1 MQYFFFVCEGVMKK
15 NEKILDLFIEAGKQL
30 RNDFEEIKKDNP
42 HYGES
47 GAEAEIILRD
57 FLNDHLPKR
66 FAADTGC
73 VIDDQN
79 NISMQ
84 TDIIIYDALNSP
96 IFRKG
101 KRVLILPNDN
111 VASVIE
117 VKSKLN
123 KDELKDAAK
132 KVASTKALKKTPV
145 NDGDQPVTM
154 SPLVIERTFGVV
166 FAYESYTSLEALS
179 DNLIEINSEYP
190 SNQWIDMVVVLD
202 KGIIAYTIQT
212 PFSKNMHGW
221 FAGNCD
227 DNFSIA
233 PFYVHIGKAELGE
246 LTLNKFFSDLITR
259 LSFFR
264 KRSLINIDSFLGK
277 RPSEFM
283 TLKGYQYN
291 LKRELVEVEDYH
303 KAGNFKG
310 ATSKYNLFLRHDK
323 KLIGQVGWIPWQDG
337 AVICYT
343 GVIPPQIIFQVYFD
357 VIKEKGIFMPDM
369 KESNLWMSSVI
380 DLKESDFLIVTSK
393 ISGDFYT
400 EKVED

>member
-1 MQYFFFVCEGVMKK
+1 MEK
-15 NEKILDLFIEAGKQL
+15 NEKILNLFIEAGKQL
-30 RNDFEEIKKDNP
+30 RYDFEEIKKDNP

-47 GAEAEIILRD
+47 GAEAEVILRD

-73 VIDDQN
+73 VIDDES

-96 IFRKG
+96 IYRKG

-123 KDELKDAAK
+123 KEELKDAAK
-132 KVASTKALKKTPV
+132 KIASAKALKKTPV

-154 SPLVIERTFGVV
+154 SPLVIEKTFGVV
-166 FAYESYTSLEALS
+166 FAYESYTSLNTLS
-179 DNLIEINSEYP
+179 ENLIEINAEYP
-190 SNQWIDMVVVLD
+190 SSQWIDMIVVLD
-202 KGIIAYTIQT
+202 KGIIGYTIQT
-212 PFSKNMHGW
+212 PFSKNMGGW

-227 DNFSIA
+227 DNFLIA
-233 PFYVHIGKAELGE
+233 PFYVHLGKSELGE
-246 LTLNKFFSDLITR
+246 LTLNKFFSDLIIR
-259 LSFFR
+259 LSFYR
-264 KRSLINIDSFLGK
+264 KRSLINIESFLGK
-277 RPSEFM
+277 QPSAFM

-291 LKRELVEVEDYH
+291 LERELVEVDDYH
-303 KAGNFKG
+303 KMGNFKG
-310 ATSKYNLFLRHDK
+310 ATVKYNLFFKRDK

-343 GVIPPQIIFQVYFD
+343 GAIPPQIVFQVYFD
-357 VIKEKGIFMPDM
+357 AAGEKGMFMP
-369 KESNLWMSSVI
+369 ELEEHNFWMSSVI
-380 DLKESDFLIVTSK
+380 ALKVDEFISITSK
-393 ISGDFYT
+393 LSGDFYA
-400 EKVED
+400 ERDCK

>member
-1 MQYFFFVCEGVMKK
+1 MEK
-15 NEKILDLFIEAGKQL
+15 NEKIVDLFIEASKQL
-30 RNDFEEIKKDNP
+30 RYDFEEIKKNNP

-47 GAEAEIILRD
+47 GAEVEIILRD

-73 VIDDQN
+73 VIDDES

-96 IFRKG
+96 IIRKG

-132 KVASTKALKKTPV
+132 KIASAKALKKTPV

-166 FAYESYTSLEALS
+166 FAYESYTSLKALS

-190 SNQWIDMVVVLD
+190 SNQWVDMIVVLD
-202 KGIIAYTIQT
+202 KGVVAYTLQT
-212 PFSKNMHGW
+212 PFSKKMRGW

-233 PFYVHIGKAELGE
+233 PFYVHLGKAELGE
-246 LTLNKFFSDLITR
+246 LTLNKFFSDLIIR

-277 RPSEFM
+277 QPSEFM

-303 KAGNFKG
+303 KQGNFKG
-310 ATSKYNLFLRHDK
+310 ATVKYNLFLKHDK

-343 GVIPPQIIFQVYFD
+343 GAIPPQIVFQRYFD
-357 VIKEKGIFMPDM
+357 VVKEKGAFMPDI
-369 KESNLWMSSVI
+369 EEQNLWMSSVI
-380 DLKESDFLIVTSK
+380 ALKENDFMSVTCK
-393 ISGDFYT
+393 ISGDFYA
-400 EKVED
+400 EKNSK